1 MLIQTVQPPNRDT
14 CPNREKGLPRADL
27 RFAATKKKN
36 NIKLQ
41 EEASSYCWR
50 PESGYQLFLQQWFWY
65 QSGGSPSLRCWFW
78 LSVGWSGAWE
88 TETTTS
94 IPGSIQP
101 GAGRPHP
108 THKPHLYALFRFHR
122 MYKEKK
128 LSDPCVCAFAYTWR
142 NPLLWWHKRSCA
154 WVYACDYASV
164 VRENQTLV
172 RGCFAMDAME

>member
-1 MLIQTVQPPNRDT
+1 MWTVQQPNRDT

-78 LSVGWSGAWE
+78 LSVGWLGAWE
-88 TETTTS
+88 TETTTP

-122 MYKEKK
+122 METNACISLCTRKRNYLILVFV
-128 LSDPCVCAFAYTWR
+128 LSLILEETFCRSNMNALVLGFMLAIM
-142 NPLLWWHKRSCA
+142 LLSFVKIR
-154 WVYACDYASV
+154 
-164 VRENQTLV
+164 L
-172 RGCFAMDAME
+172 